1 MSKKPKTQKQNFEEI
16 GRMVANI
23 YESGYI
29 NKNQTYKMSFIKG
42 LLSGVGGVLGAT
54 IVIALLLW
62 LLSFFSSIPL
72 IGPFTEKATETIQ
85 QSQ

>member
-1 MSKKPKTQKQNFEEI
+1 MPKKPKTTQQNYEEI

-23 YESGYI
+23 YESGYL

-42 LLSGVGGVLGAT
+42 LLGGVGGVLGAT

-62 LLSFFSSIPL
+62 ILSFFSRIPL
-72 IGPFTEKATETIQ
+72 IGPFTERATETIQ
-85 QSQ
+85 QAQ